1 MKLKTPLLTLLLAMP
16 VALLARPDSASTAI
30 PNTPTPEQATASKLV
45 YDWLSDSRFAYR
57 PRALDDALSADVYKR
72 YLEALDPNRQFL
84 TAQDVAKLDVYR
96 TKLDDAIKS
105 GDLAPAY
112 AIFSTYRDRALAR
125 AQYARSLLKQNIFD
139 FSGNEEFRYDRK
151 DVPWEADTA
160 ALDALWKQSVRNDW
174 LRLKLAGKQPDEIRR
189 TLDKRYANLAQSISE
204 LKGEDVFQSFL
215 NSYANAVDPHT
226 DYFTPRSA
234 DNFNLSMSNTL
245 EGIGAVLQ
253 KQDEAVA
260 IREIVPGGPASK
272 TGKVKPGDRVVAVG
286 QGTSGAMEDVV
297 GWRIDDVVAKIRGTK
312 GTTVRLDVVPAEA
325 PLDSKPVR
333 IAIVRDRV
341 RLEDQAAKA
350 ETIDVP
356 AANGKPAQKIGVIK
370 LPAFYQDFDARR
382 RGDKDFASATRDVA
396 KLLGTLREQHV
407 DGVVLDLRNNGGGS
421 LDEAIELTG
430 LFIDQG
436 PVVQVRESGGRVT
449 VNGDD
454 DGRIAWTGPLAVLIN
469 RGSAS
474 ASEIFAGA
482 IQDYGRGLIIGE
494 TTFGKGTVQTLVD
507 LDRWPSSE
515 KPRYGQL
522 KLTVQQFFRVS
533 GSSTQH
539 KGVVP
544 DIAFPA
550 SVDASEF
557 GESTYDNALP
567 WARIAAVPHTTYG
580 QFSPILTTLEQRHEQ
595 RIAKDPEF
603 QWWEQD
609 VAQFKKER
617 AEKTVS
623 LNEAERRAE
632 RDQEEAKRK
641 QRQAERAKI
650 GLPTDPL
657 ADDDDDGLQANER
670 DIAKDAQREKL
681 AEKRPDPLLR
691 EAASI
696 LGDAVG
702 HTQLR
707 TEVRDHPDDLV
718 FLGAEVEGAVASFG
732 KTVGLPLPLRE
743 QPVQRDFA
751 RGEHPEVA
759 VHRQDVFVRIERCGD
774 ADRDGFL
781 PDSGEP
787 FGDFPLA
794 DEHQHLLLDQAWFQD
809 VSIEREKLVV
819 GQVTAVEIH
828 GLYRFLNGTQ
838 K

>member
-1 MKLKTPLLTLLLAMP
+1 MKLKTPLLALLLAAP
-16 VALLARPDSASTAI
+16 LALLARTDGAI
-30 PNTPTPEQATASKLV
+30 PNAPTQDQATAATLV
-45 YDWLSDSRFAYR
+45 YGLLSDSRYAYR
-57 PRALDDALSADVYKR
+57 PRALDDALSADIYKR
-72 YLEALDPNRQFL
+72 YLEALDPNKQFF
-84 TAQDVAKLDVYR
+84 TAQDVAKFDVYK

-105 GDLAPAY
+105 GDLSPAY
-112 AIFSTYRDRALAR
+112 AIFAAYRERALSR
-125 AQYARSLLKQNIFD
+125 AQYARDLLKQDIFD
-139 FSGNEEFRYDRK
+139 FSGNDQFRFDRK

-160 ALDALWKQSVRNDW
+160 SLNALWKESVRNDW
-174 LRLKLAGKQPDEIRR
+174 LRLKLAGKQPDEIRK
-189 TLDKRYANLAQSISE
+189 TLDKRYANLVQTIGE

-234 DNFNLSMSNTL
+234 DNFNLTMSNTL

-253 KQDEAVA
+253 KQDDVVA
-260 IREIVPGGPASK
+260 IREIVAGGPASK

-297 GWRIDDVVAKIRGTK
+297 GWRIDDVVAKIRGNK
-312 GTTVRLDVVPAEA
+312 GTTVRLDIVPAES
-325 PLDSKPVR
+325 PLDAKPVR
-333 IAIVRDRV
+333 VNIVRDRV

-350 ETIDVP
+350 ETIQVP
-356 AANGKPAQKIGVIK
+356 AANGKPAQTIGVIK

-396 KLLGTLREQHV
+396 KLLTTLRGQHV

-454 DGRIAWTGPLAVLIN
+454 DKQIAWEGPLAVLIN

-494 TTFGKGTVQTLVD
+494 QTFGKGTVQTLLD
-507 LDRWPSSE
+507 LDRWPANE
-515 KPRYGQL
+515 AARFGQV

-567 WARIAAVPHTTYG
+567 WARIAAVPHTAYG
-580 QFSPILTTLEQRHEQ
+580 DFRPIVATLEQHHQ
-595 RIAKDPEF
+595 ARIAKDPEF
-603 QWWEQD
+603 QWWQQD
-609 VAQFKKER
+609 VEQFRKER
-617 AEKTVS
+617 ADKSIS
-623 LNEAERRAE
+623 LNEAERRGE
-632 RDQEEAKRK
+632 RDREEAKRK
-641 QRQAERAKI
+641 LRQAERAKL
-650 GLPTDPL
+650 GLALDPL
-657 ADDDDDGLQANER
+657 ADDDDDGLQASER
-670 DIAKDAQREKL
+670 DIAKDAQRDKL

-691 EAASI
+691 EAATI

-702 HTQLR
+702 LLNADHQLSAK
-707 TEVRDHPDDLV
+707 V
-718 FLGAEVEGAVASFG
+718 
-732 KTVGLPLPLRE
+732 LPT
-743 QPVQRDFA
+743 A
-751 RGEHPEVA
+751 RSPGHW
-759 VHRQDVFVRIERCGD
+759 
-774 ADRDGFL
+774 AD
-781 PDSGEP
+781 
-787 FGDFPLA
+787 
-794 DEHQHLLLDQAWFQD
+794 
-809 VSIEREKLVV
+809 
-819 GQVTAVEIH
+819 
-828 GLYRFLNGTQ
+828 
-838 K
+838 